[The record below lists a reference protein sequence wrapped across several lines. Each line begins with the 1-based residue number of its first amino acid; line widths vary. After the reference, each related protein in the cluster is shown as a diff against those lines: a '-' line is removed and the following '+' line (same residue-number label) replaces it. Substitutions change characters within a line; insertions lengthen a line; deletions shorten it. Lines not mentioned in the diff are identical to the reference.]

1 MTIMEKINADMK
13 TAMKAKDKVT
23 LTVLRSMKAAIVKES
38 QAKNQHN
45 SEDVIEVNALAK
57 EVNSRKK
64 SIEEYREKTNRQDKI
79 DELEAEIALIAQ
91 YMPKPLT
98 EDEVKDIVNTVVSE
112 YGKPVNELTMKNDM
126 SKLVN
131 TAKAK
136 IGGMANGELIS
147 SLVRNIILGK

>member
-45 SEDVIEVNALAK
+45 SEDVIELTALAK
-57 EVNSRKK
+57 EVKSRQK

-79 DELEAEIALIAQ
+79 DELEAEIAIIEA
-91 YMPKPLT
+91 YTPKPLT
-98 EDEVKDIVNTVVSE
+98 EDEVKGIVNTVVAD
-112 YGKPVNELTMKNDM
+112 YGKPVNELSMKDM
-126 SKLVN
+126 GPLINS
-131 TAKAK
+131 AKTK
-136 IGGMANGELIS
+136 IGPTADGELIS
-147 SLVRNIILGK
+147 TLVRNIIQGK

>member
-23 LTVLRSMKAAIVKES
+23 LGVLRSMKAAIVKES

-45 SEDVIEVNALAK
+45 SEDVIELTALTK
-57 EVNSRKK
+57 EVKSRQK

-79 DELEAEIALIAQ
+79 DELEAEIVIIEA
-91 YMPKPLT
+91 YTPKPLT
-98 EDEVKDIVNTVVSE
+98 EDEVKDIVNIVVADYS
-112 YGKPVNELTMKNDM
+112 KPVDELSMKDM
-126 SKLVN
+126 GPLINS
-131 TAKAK
+131 AKAK
-136 IGGMANGELIS
+136 IGPTADGELIS

>member
-45 SEDVIEVNALAK
+45 SEDVIEVTALTK
-57 EVNSRKK
+57 EVKLRQK

-79 DELEAEIALIAQ
+79 DELEAEITIIEA
-91 YMPKPLT
+91 YTPKPLT
-98 EDEVKDIVNTVVSE
+98 EDEVKGIVNTVVAD
-112 YGKPVNELTMKNDM
+112 YGKPVNELSMKDM
-126 SKLVN
+126 GPLINS
-131 TAKAK
+131 AKAK
-136 IGGMANGELIS
+136 IGPTADGGLIS
-147 SLVRNIILGK
+147 NLVRNIILGK